1 MMVARV
7 GGNGRWMRRGAPIE
21 PLDAAGGPI
30 VETDPRRITRQRAV
44 LLIAGALGLAVV
56 TIRGRGRILD
66 DKLFG
71 MANSRYEHPAL
82 DAFFRSVTELGSLWA
97 SVGAAG
103 VMAARGR
110 RRAAAD
116 ALGAA
121 ATMWLLGQGLKR
133 TFRRVRPYD
142 ARLPNPIRLLI
153 GRPLGT
159 SWPSAHPATFLAFA
173 TVAAR
178 DLEVPRPGRRALAGL
193 AGVVAASRVYL
204 GVHYPADVVGGLL
217 LGRAVADVWSREI
230 SPHLVH

>member
-1 MMVARV
+1 M
-7 GGNGRWMRRGAPIE
+7 GGNGRWKRRGAPIE
-21 PLDAAGGPI
+21 PLDAAGAPI
-30 VETDPRRITRQRAV
+30 VETDPRRVTRQRAV

-71 MANSRYEHPAL
+71 MANSRYELPAL

-142 ARLPNPIRLLI
+142 ARLHNPIRLLI

-178 DLEVPRPGRRALAGL
+178 DLEVPRSGRRALAGL

-217 LGRAVADVWSREI
+217 LGRAVADVWSREV

>member
-1 MMVARV
+1 M
-7 GGNGRWMRRGAPIE
+7 GGNGRWMRRGARIGPA
-21 PLDAAGGPI
+21 DAAGGPI
-30 VETDPRRITRQRAV
+30 VETDPRRVTRQRAV

-71 MANSRYEHPAL
+71 MANSRYELPAL

-142 ARLPNPIRLLI
+142 ARPPNPIRLLI

-178 DLEVPRPGRRALAGL
+178 DLEVPRSGRRALAGL

-217 LGRAVADVWSREI
+217 LGRAVADVWSREV